1 MNRITNRAKAAAIAV
16 VIEHPH
22 PLVLG
27 YYSVHTSEEALD
39 KGEDQIRRIG
49 AALRREFP
57 DVAFHDFESWAK
69 AQDWNTL
76 LQGP

>member
-27 YYSVHTSEEALD
+27 CYSVHTSEEALE
-39 KGEDQIRRIG
+39 KGEDEIRRIG
-49 AALRREFP
+49 SRLR
-57 DVAFHDFESWAK
+57 
-69 AQDWNTL
+69 AQ
-76 LQGP
+76 GRR